1 MLGRFLQ
8 KFVGMRANSL
18 QSQPTHAAKNAF
30 AKPKRNPKPKKD
42 KFAKWLKENPEGT
55 FDQFY
60 VESVV
65 EALAG
70 KKNHASLGPA
80 LKKHQRPDRAQSVVE
95 RWLARG
101 IQPNDTVVDYGCG
114 TLRLGRILIE
124 FLDPDRYVG
133 LDIDHRILAA
143 GRSQLPADLLELKRP
158 VLDVISAESLKRTS
172 ARKPKWVCSK
182 GVLQHIP
189 PAQIDKFFEDISH
202 LILPGATGLIEAQIR
217 DASERLSSK
226 TWAYCLADLQA
237 SAARSDMSLV
247 QEACDYRTILV
258 LSASALQRTSSHR
271 AQPQG

>member
-8 KFVGMRANSL
+8 KFVGTRANSL
-18 QSQPTHAAKNAF
+18 QSQPTHAANRAARK
-30 AKPKRNPKPKKD
+30 AKRAKKQKKD
-42 KFAKWLKENPEGT
+42 KFVAWLKENPEGT

-60 VESVV
+60 VETVIA
-65 EALAG
+65 ALDG
-70 KKNHASLGPA
+70 KRNHASLGPT
-80 LKKHQRPDRAQSVVE
+80 LKQRRPDYAQSVVDQ
-95 RWLARG
+95 WLTRG
-101 IQPNDTVVDYGCG
+101 IEPSDTVVDYGCG
-114 TLRLGRILIE
+114 TLRLGRNLIE

-143 GRSQLPADLLELKRP
+143 GRSLLPADLLELKRP

-202 LILPGATGLIEAQIR
+202 LILPGATGLIETQIR

-237 SAARSDMSLV
+237 SAARSGMSLV
-247 QEACDYRTILV
+247 QVACRYRKILH
-258 LSASALQRTSSHR
+258 LSAATQ
-271 AQPQG
+271 QPVRSPQA